1 MQRRQE
7 AQNRCQVSPY
17 RRESSFIP
25 SNAVAESKALPLRN
39 ESDVPVPVH
48 EVLITTS
55 IRHIQ
60 ESASPSAAFPSSPE
74 VVTPVTRIANADPVP
89 FQPYTSE
96 IPELEYC
103 ARSTPF
109 STSSG
114 CNVPPVRS
122 TCADFGDSYAA
133 PTSRAGQET
142 HARSCH

>member
-1 MQRRQE
+1 MRPDIQEMQRRQE
-7 AQNRCQVSPY
+7 AQNCSQVSLD
-17 RRESSFIP
+17 RRKSSFMP
-25 SNAVAESKALPLRN
+25 SNAVVESEALPLRN

-60 ESASPSAAFPSSPE
+60 ESASSSAAFPSSPE

-89 FQPYTSE
+89 FQPYASE
-96 IPELEYC
+96 ISELEYC

-122 TCADFGDSYAA
+122 TCTDIGD
-133 PTSRAGQET
+133 
-142 HARSCH
+142 